1 MTNSNNNPLNLFSNN
16 PLFARA
22 QQMAEGKT
30 PEELQQ
36 IALNIYKE
44 KGLDMNQMLQQ
55 FKQFQSMFNK

>member
-1 MTNSNNNPLNLFSNN
+1 MTNNNNSPLNLFSNN

-36 IALNIYKE
+36 IAINICKE
-44 KGLDMNQMLQQ
+44 KGLDLEQML
-55 FKQFQSMFNK
+55 KQFQTLFNK

>member
-30 PEELQQ
+30 SEELQQ
-36 IALNIYKE
+36 IALNICKE

>member
-1 MTNSNNNPLNLFSNN
+1 MTNSNNNPLSLFSNN
-16 PLFARA
+16 PLFVRA

-36 IALNIYKE
+36 IALNICKE

>member
-1 MTNSNNNPLNLFSNN
+1 MTNNNNPLSLFSNN
-16 PLFARA
+16 PLFTRA

-36 IALNIYKE
+36 IALNICKE

>member
-30 PEELQQ
+30 LEELQQ
-36 IALNIYKE
+36 IALSICKE

>member
-1 MTNSNNNPLNLFSNN
+1 MTNNNNSPISLFSNN

-36 IALNIYKE
+36 IAINICKE
-44 KGLDMNQMLQQ
+44 KGLDLEQML
-55 FKQFQSMFNK
+55 KQFQTLFNK

>member
-1 MTNSNNNPLNLFSNN
+1 MTNNNNSPINLFSNN

-36 IALNIYKE
+36 IAINICKE
-44 KGLDMNQMLQQ
+44 KGLDLEQML
-55 FKQFQSMFNK
+55 KQFQTLFNK

>member
-22 QQMAEGKT
+22 QQMAKGKT

-36 IALNIYKE
+36 IALNICKE

>member
-1 MTNSNNNPLNLFSNN
+1 MTNNNNNSPINLFSNN

-36 IALNIYKE
+36 IAINICKE
-44 KGLDMNQMLQQ
+44 KGLDLEQML
-55 FKQFQSMFNK
+55 KQFQTLFNK

>member
-1 MTNSNNNPLNLFSNN
+1 MTNSNNNLLNLFSNN

-36 IALNIYKE
+36 IALNICKE